1 MGEYLVPNVT
11 TITSRGERTVDVF
24 SRLLA
29 DRIVYLGTAID
40 DGVANVLIAQ
50 LLHLEADEPD
60 SPINLY
66 INSPGG
72 SVTAMLGLYDAMQY
86 VRPAVHT
93 TCIGQAASSAAVLL
107 GGGER
112 GFRSILPRGRV
123 LLHQP
128 SSQGGRGAIPDLVVE
143 AKEMARVRDELDGIV
158 AADTGRTPAQVRV
171 DTERDLVLTAPAA
184 RKYGIVDHVLARREL
199 ASV

>member
-11 TITSRGERTVDVF
+11 TVTSRGERTVDVY

-60 SPINLY
+60 TPINLY

-72 SVTAMLGLYDAMQY
+72 SVTAMLGVYDAMRY

-128 SSQGGRGAIPDLVVE
+128 STQGGRGAIPDLVVE
-143 AKEMARVRDELDGIV
+143 AEEMARVRDELDAIV
-158 AADTGRTPAQVRV
+158 ASDTGRTASQVRI

-184 RKYGIVDHVLARREL
+184 REYGIVDHVLARREV
-199 ASV
+199 ARV